1 MTKSTGKIQQRLPS
15 PKLTN
20 RTWKWWKWMVGRRL
34 FLFGI
39 LFGSCIFSAANI
51 FVSGRGG
58 VTSYLFSYLAFLS
71 GRFQPSQ
78 QPRPTPRENRGPEDR
93 GTVVLDEFITTDGEL
108 QRPFWKLHSSW
119 PGSVGWLADWLVV
132 DFFIDKFVQTLQR
145 CIQIYVS
152 NKLSMNPSIKKGLEH
167 SQIYIY
173 ICFFWNVQGK
183 NKSLESINI
192 RITHVAPWSS
202 GSAKRVARGSV

>member
-1 MTKSTGKIQQRLPS
+1 MHQKNMTKSTGKIQQHIPS

-108 QRPFWKLHSSW
+108 QRPLWKLHSSW

-132 DFFIDKFVQTLQR
+132 DFFIDDNLFKPFKDVFKSMYQTNYLWT
-145 CIQIYVS
+145 
-152 NKLSMNPSIKKGLEH
+152 LLLKKDLNILKY
-167 SQIYIY
+167 IYIY
-173 ICFFWNVQGK
+173 IYASFEMSREK
-183 NKSLESINI
+183 INLLKALI
-192 RITHVAPWSS
+192 SELPM
-202 GSAKRVARGSV
+202 